1 MSLLDSD
8 TAPHKCTIRRR
19 VAAASQRDELGSVRA
34 TQTDDQTEVPCW
46 EQPVSANE
54 ITAFAKRGMT
64 INRKVYFYENP
75 NVTSRHEI
83 LITERDGEAVSDPV
97 PMDVMGTDP
106 DCTVGLGLLYKVM
119 CNVQTGRFE

>member
-1 MSLLDSD
+1 MSLLDES

-19 VAAASQRDELGSVRA
+19 VAAGSQRDALGSVRP
-34 TQTDDQTEVPCW
+34 TQTVDQTEVPCW

-54 ITAFAKRGMT
+54 IQAWAKRGMT
-64 INRKVYFYENP
+64 ISRKVYFYENP

-83 LITERDGEAVSDPV
+83 LITERDGETVDSPV

-106 DCTVGLGLLYKVM
+106 DCTVGLGLLFKVM